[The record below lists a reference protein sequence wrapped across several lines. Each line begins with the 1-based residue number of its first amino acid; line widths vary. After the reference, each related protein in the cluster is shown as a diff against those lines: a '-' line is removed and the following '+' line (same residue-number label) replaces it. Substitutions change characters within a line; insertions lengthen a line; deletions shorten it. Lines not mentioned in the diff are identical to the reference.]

1 MKKLILLLL
10 AITMIASYSLNAQ
23 VAVNADGTDPDS
35 SAMLD
40 VKSTNKGLLPPR
52 MTQTQRNAISS
63 PVAGL
68 QIFNT
73 TTNRPNYYNGSAWM
87 YFDNTPTIIG
97 IGDFYQGGV
106 IFYLDGS
113 GGGLVCAVSD
123 QSSGAEWGC
132 YGTTISG
139 ADGTAIGTG
148 AQNTIDIEA
157 GCTTPGIA
165 ADICANLSLNG
176 YTDWFL
182 PSKDEL
188 NEMYINKATIDATA
202 LANGGAAFTIYSTYY
217 WSSSEYDLGTAWWQS
232 FFLGDQGHYA
242 KQNDFS
248 VRAVRAF

>member
-1 MKKLILLLL
+1 MKKLSILLG
-10 AITMIASYSLNAQ
+10 AFFFMLNFNVYTQ
-23 VAVNADGTDPDS
+23 VAINADGSAPDG

-40 VKSTNKGLLPPR
+40 VQSADKGFLPPR
-52 MTQTQRNAISS
+52 LTQAQRSVISS

-87 YFDNTPTIIG
+87 HFDNTSAIE

-113 GGGLVCAVSD
+113 GGGLVCAINN
-123 QSSGAEWGC
+123 QSTGTTWGC
-132 YGTTISG
+132 DGTEISG

-148 AQNTIDIEA
+148 TQNTIDIEA

-202 LANGGAAFTIYSTYY
+202 LANGGTAFEDEYY
-217 WSSSEYDLGTAWWQS
+217 WSSREWSANRATAKD
-232 FFLGDQGHYA
+232 FRNGNAPVIDKYYA
-242 KQNDFS
+242 FP

>member
-1 MKKLILLLL
+1 MKKLSILLG
-10 AITMIASYSLNAQ
+10 AFFFMLNFNVYTQ
-23 VAVNADGTDPDS
+23 VAINADGSAPDG

-40 VKSTNKGLLPPR
+40 VQSADKGFLPPR
-52 MTQTQRNAISS
+52 LTQAQRSVISS

-87 YFDNTPTIIG
+87 HFDNTSAIE

-113 GGGLVCAVSD
+113 GGGLVCAINN
-123 QSSGAEWGC
+123 QSTGTTWGC
-132 YGTTISG
+132 DGTEISG

-202 LANGGAAFTIYSTYY
+202 FANGGTAFANTTY
-217 WSSSEYDLGTAWWQS
+217 WSSSEYNYHNAWRQS
-232 FFLGDQGHYA
+232 FLIGNHYYSY
-242 KQNDFS
+242 KYYTVY